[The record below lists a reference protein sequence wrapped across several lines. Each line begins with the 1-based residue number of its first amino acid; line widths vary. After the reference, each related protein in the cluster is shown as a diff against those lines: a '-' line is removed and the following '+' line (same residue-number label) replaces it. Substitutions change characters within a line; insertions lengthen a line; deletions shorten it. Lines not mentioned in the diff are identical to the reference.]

1 MDQKKKQMNSNKG
14 KSLVK
19 TMSKF
24 TNRNSRENDK
34 KRKKFIRDD
43 EKTLGKKNISKKMTK
58 RKKGITWRKKKVI
71 FNQRG

>member
-1 MDQKKKQMNSNKG
+1 
-14 KSLVK
+14 
-19 TMSKF
+19 MSKF

-43 EKTLGKKNISKKMTK
+43 EKTLGKKNISKKMAK

>member
-1 MDQKKKQMNSNKG
+1 MDQKKKQTNSNKG